1 MITVITILLGVFCS
15 AMEALVTAT
24 IMPTIIS
31 ELGGFELYP
40 WVANSFM
47 LASVVTAPFAG
58 SFADSFGYKKT
69 YLVSVGIFI
78 IGSLLCGTATSM
90 QQLIAYRVV
99 QGVGS
104 SGLLTLSLV
113 LFGALYPIEK
123 RAKMQALVG
132 AMWALASVLGPALG
146 AFLTSHFSWPWAFWV
161 NIPFGFLIFLAFIFR
176 TVIPEPERKNF
187 AMDLSGGALFTVGT
201 LGIVYGLLN
210 LGKLNMDAINW
221 LVLLF
226 GLFVML
232 YFVAFRKKVQ
242 HPFIPFYLFRKTSI
256 SLPVILAFFAGF
268 FLFNVSN
275 FTPMFV
281 QGVLGEA
288 AIVAGKVVT
297 AVAFGSFT
305 GSLISGTLLNRL
317 GFRWMSTKGSIL
329 VVLGFYVLFLQGTH
343 TSVWLLMLGNYIV
356 GCGVSII
363 ANANMV
369 AVQAA
374 APAENL
380 GAATSMVTFSRTFG
394 GMIGIAMMGGLQL
407 GLYQVAVDEIKTYD
421 MTSLAAASHKIFDP
435 VLRSTITPEHLK
447 GIVEAFSKSLHA
459 VFLGCGIIATLALLF
474 AFRMPNRTPKEV
486 SESQV

>member
-31 ELGGFELYP
+31 ELGGFDLYP

-58 SFADSFGYKKT
+58 ALADSFGYKKT
-69 YLVSVGIFI
+69 YLASVAVFLL
-78 IGSLLCGTATSM
+78 GSLLCGMATSM
-90 QQLIAYRVV
+90 QQLIAFRVV

-146 AFLTSHFSWPWAFWV
+146 AFLTAKFSWPWAFWI
-161 NIPFGFLIFLAFIFR
+161 NIPFGFLIILAFTFR
-176 TVIPEPERKNF
+176 TVIPEPARKHF
-187 AMDLSGGALFTVGT
+187 TIDYSGGVLFTVGT
-201 LGIVYGLLN
+201 LAIVYGLLN
-210 LGKLNMDAINW
+210 LGKFNTDPINW

-226 GLFVML
+226 GVFVMI
-232 YFVAFRKKVQ
+232 YFVSFRKKIH
-242 HPFIPFYLFRKTSI
+242 HPFIPFHLFHRAAI

-305 GSLISGTLLNRL
+305 GSLISGTVLNRF
-317 GFRWMSTKGSIL
+317 GFRWMSTTGALL
-329 VVLGFYVLFLQGTH
+329 VVIGFYVLFLQGTH
-343 TSVWLLMLGNYIV
+343 TSVGLLMVGNYIV

-374 APAENL
+374 APPETL

-407 GLYQVAVDEIKTYD
+407 GLYQVAVDEIKAQD
-421 MTSLAAASHKIFDP
+421 MVSLIAASHKIFDP
-435 VLRSTITPEHLK
+435 HLRSTIAPENLN

-459 VFLGCGIIATLALLF
+459 VFFGCGAIAALALMF

-486 SESQV
+486 SEHHV